1 MPDLEDVFGIDDG
14 YVSNDSEEEAHRL
27 DSSRLAGAQNGTSGR
42 LAVRHAIE
50 ARREQRRIAR
60 DLDSIECELDDF

>member
-1 MPDLEDVFGIDDG
+1 MPELEDVFEIDGG
-14 YVSNDSEEEAHRL
+14 YASGGSEEEVHRL
-27 DSSRLAGAQNGTSGR
+27 DSGREASTRNGSSNR
-42 LAVRHAIE
+42 FEIRRAIE